1 MPRARNGAAS
11 DTTVRVGTFQSLPSV
26 LRRLGVDPEEVLAD
40 VGLELALFDNAE
52 NRVSSELR
60 GRLFRCCV
68 ERTGCGHVGL
78 LIGQDGGLH
87 SFGLVGAL
95 LKHAPDV
102 GTAIR
107 ALITYMHAYVRGAS
121 MSLTVEDDTA
131 LFSYH
136 ILRPGSLATDQI
148 GDGVVAMM
156 FKIVSEF
163 FGRDRKPS
171 AAWFAHVR
179 PDNLLPYRKYF
190 GVPLNFDAEHYA
202 VSFPARWLKLP
213 LGNSDPE
220 LRRLLQ
226 RQIRELELK
235 FADDFPEQVRRVL
248 RTGIPAGH
256 SSAEQV
262 AALFSIHSR
271 TLHRRLIAA
280 GTGFRELLE
289 QEQFEL
295 ASQMREKTTL
305 EVKQIASSLGYAR
318 ADAFTRAY
326 RRWSGKTPVAWRASR
341 VKETNS
347 AIGV

>member
-1 MPRARNGAAS
+1 MPRAGNRPTTL
-11 DTTVRVGTFQSLPSV
+11 TTVRIGTVQSLPSV
-26 LRRLGVDPEEVLAD
+26 LRGLGADPAEVLAD
-40 VGLELALFDNAE
+40 VGLKLELFDNPD
-52 NRVSSELR
+52 NLVSFALR
-60 GRLFRCCV
+60 GRLLRRCV
-68 ERTGCGHVGL
+68 ERTGCSHVGL

-95 LKHAPDV
+95 VKHAPDV
-102 GTAIR
+102 GTALR
-107 ALITYMHAYVRGAS
+107 GLITYMRAYVHGVS
-121 MSLTVEDDTA
+121 MSLSVENSTA
-131 LFSYH
+131 LFSYQ
-136 ILRPGSLATDQI
+136 IVESGSLATDQI
-148 GDGVVAMM
+148 GDGVVVMM
-156 FKIVSEF
+156 FNIVRELC
-163 FGRDRKPS
+163 GRDRAPWE
-171 AAWFAHVR
+171 AYFAHGK

-190 GVPLNFDAEHYA
+190 RVPLTFDAQHYA
-202 VSFPARWLKLP
+202 VSFPARWLDLP
-213 LGNSDPE
+213 LDNADPE

-226 RQIRELELK
+226 RQIGELESK

-295 ASQMREKTTL
+295 ASQMLENTTL
-305 EVKQIASSLGYAR
+305 GVRQIASSLGYAR

-341 VKETNS
+341 AKETNS